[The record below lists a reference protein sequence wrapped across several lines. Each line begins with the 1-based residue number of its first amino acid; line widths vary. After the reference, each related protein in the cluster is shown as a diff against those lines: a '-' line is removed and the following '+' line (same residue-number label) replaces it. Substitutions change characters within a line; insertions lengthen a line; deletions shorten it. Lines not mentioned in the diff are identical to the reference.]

1 MDNHM
6 ALEPD
11 EMKNLVETCKNIFL
25 GLGPTKRILSK
36 KEILQKKK
44 MRRSIFVNKNL
55 KKGQKIK
62 NENIDLKRPGTGI
75 TVNNLDKVLNKKLIK
90 NIREG
95 QFLTKHHFKK

>member
-44 MRRSIFVNKNL
+44 KKKNKFENKN
-55 KKGQKIK
+55 
-62 NENIDLKRPGTGI
+62 
-75 TVNNLDKVLNKKLIK
+75 
-90 NIREG
+90 
-95 QFLTKHHFKK
+95 